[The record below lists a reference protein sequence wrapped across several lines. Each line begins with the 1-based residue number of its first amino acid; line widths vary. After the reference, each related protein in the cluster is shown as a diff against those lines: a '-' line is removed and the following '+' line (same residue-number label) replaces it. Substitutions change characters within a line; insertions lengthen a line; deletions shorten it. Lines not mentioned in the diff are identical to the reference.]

1 MPSARRLALVAAGA
15 LALSAATF
23 PAETQAAPSPS
34 GSGAQD
40 AVPPSAQSPAVRDWG
55 KTLREDATAIHD
67 AIASSHPGMVNPD
80 DLQFARLN
88 EAQYALALTRADAAD
103 SFADYFYALQHYVAA
118 FDDGHLG
125 FGVYG
130 STPDQVKT
138 WPGFIARDDG
148 ARGLVVALAE
158 PWAGVP
164 AGAKIASC
172 DGRDAFKLGND
183 RIGARFGRWELASQ
197 RVLSG
202 GMVMLETG
210 DPYVEPI
217 KNCVFETPAGARAV
231 DLDWRPA
238 GPDFYSRYDVFPDP
252 KRGAIGMRRLDDGR
266 YWITLPTFNGNP
278 ESEDGRSL
286 AALITQI
293 AAQADAL
300 RSAPAIVFDLRGN
313 GGGSSLW
320 SDRIAENLWGPGAF
334 QHAPEPP
341 MTVVWRASEDNLQA
355 LRTSLEER
363 DANGNLSSEAR
374 AWYQNSIA
382 GLEQALAR
390 GDVRWVIK
398 PNLEG
403 GSAADAETLAFHA
416 PQGTGFVLTDETC
429 MSACLDAVDLWIR
442 LGAKPIGRETGA
454 DTVYMETRS
463 IRVPSGLGG
472 ISLPMKF
479 YIGRERGHNQP
490 VTPLHRFDGDMND
503 TAALEAWVTTLP
515 H

>member
-1 MPSARRLALVAAGA
+1 MPSMRRLALVAAGA

-23 PAETQAAPSPS
+23 PAEIQAAASSS
-34 GSGAQD
+34 GSGVQNA
-40 AVPPSAQSPAVRDWG
+40 APPPARFPADRDWG

-80 DLQFARLN
+80 DPQFARMN

-118 FDDGHLG
+118 FNDGHLG

-130 STPDQVKT
+130 STPDKADT
-138 WPGFIARDDG
+138 WPGFIAKDDG
-148 ARGLVVALAE
+148 ARGLVVTVAE
-158 PWAGVP
+158 PWAGV
-164 AGAKIASC
+164 AVGDRISSC
-172 DGRDAFKLGND
+172 DGRDAFQVGNE

-197 RVLSG
+197 RLSFG
-202 GMVMLETG
+202 GWVMIDTG
-210 DPYVEPI
+210 DPYVTPI
-217 KNCVFETPAGARAV
+217 QNCVFETPAGVRAV
-231 DLDWRPA
+231 ELDWRPA
-238 GPDFYSRYDVFPDP
+238 GPDFYSRYDVFPART
-252 KRGAIGMRRLDDGR
+252 RGAIGMRLLDDGR
-266 YWITLPTFNGNP
+266 YWITLPTFNGDP

-286 AALITQI
+286 VGLITQI

-300 RSAPAIVFDLRGN
+300 RTAPAVVFDLRGN

-320 SDRIAENLWGPGAF
+320 SHRIAESLWGPGAF

-341 MTVVWRASEDNLQA
+341 MTVVWRASDDNLQA
-355 LRTSLEER
+355 MRANLEKR

-382 GLEQALAR
+382 GLEQALAS
-390 GDVRWVIK
+390 GDDRWVIR
-398 PNLEG
+398 PDLDS
-403 GSAADAETLAFHA
+403 GSAADAEGLAFQP
-416 PQGTGFVLTDETC
+416 PQGTVVVLTDETC
-429 MSACLDAVDLWIR
+429 MSACLDAVDLWLR
-442 LGAKPIGRETGA
+442 LGTKPIGRETGA
-454 DTVYMETRS
+454 DAVYMEVRS
-463 IRVPSGLGG
+463 VRVPSGLGAM
-472 ISLPMKF
+472 SLPMKF

-503 TAALEAWVTTLP
+503 TAALEAWTATLP